1 MATDWRRL
9 VTARDIEFSGC
20 VKVRLRVNWEGG
32 TWRQRLGFAL
42 RRLAGKV
49 DGRDS
54 LQVEVDA
61 WESFSGDAIALS
73 RAEFLAACGASMQA
87 LSTAALRLA
96 VERRIDDEM
105 LRARPEL
112 RESE

>member
-9 VTARDIEFSGC
+9 VTARD
-20 VKVRLRVNWEGG
+20 VKFGGYVQVKLRVNRRGG

-42 RRLAGKV
+42 RRLADKV

-61 WESFSGDAIALS
+61 WESFSGDAIELS
-73 RAEFLAACGASMQA
+73 RAELHAACGEGMQA
-87 LSTAALRLA
+87 LAAAAQRLA

-112 RESE
+112 RG